1 MSRFLREKFA
11 FIFLSFFSIL
21 IILTAA
27 LGRAQSAATLQTTV
41 GGPDMAAASTVT
53 NNWYRISP
61 SATAAAKKIPASSLG
76 NRKRKSVP
84 ALPQPGFYP
93 ADLVNHGGPVLKS
106 AEHNLVYFDCPAGPT
121 ACWGNPA
128 AFLQRLNTSEFIHM
142 TDPYVGTT
150 ANFRYPV
157 GPSVSINQTL
167 QTNVI
172 GQNEILSIVHAAA
185 VKLSIQNSYSNIIHV
200 FLPQG
205 VDTCFDFT
213 TVCYSP
219 DYPPNF
225 AFCAYHGAAF
235 FNDIGHILYTVEPY
249 QNVMGCQVA
258 SPSPNGAVVDST
270 ASVLSHEVFETITD
284 PDFDAWWSD
293 HSLVE
298 WGAEIGDICA
308 PVSNFYGQ
316 FLDSTF
322 IVGGKNYKLQL
333 EYSNKFHGC
342 TH

>member
-1 MSRFLREKFA
+1 MLRTLRIEITFVFLT
-11 FIFLSFFSIL
+11 IF
-21 IILTAA
+21 TAVLA
-27 LGRAQSAATLQTTV
+27 HAQSGAPLQAAI
-41 GGPDMAAASTVT
+41 GGSDIAAASSVT
-53 NNWYRISP
+53 NNWYRIFP
-61 SATAAAKKIPASSLG
+61 SATPAAKKIPASALS
-76 NRKRKSVP
+76 NKKRKSVP
-84 ALPQPGFYP
+84 ALPKPGFYP
-93 ADLVNHGGPVLKS
+93 ADLVNHGGPVLTS
-106 AEHNLVYFDCPAGPT
+106 AEHNLVYFDCPAGP
-121 ACWGNPA
+121 ASCWGSPA
-128 AFLQRLNTSEFIHM
+128 TFLRNLNASAFIHL
-142 TDPYVGTT
+142 TDHYVGTT

-157 GPSVSINQTL
+157 GPSVWINQTL
-167 QTNVI
+167 QTNVL

-185 VKLSIQNSYSNIIHV
+185 AKLSIQNSYSHIIHV

-205 VDTCFDFT
+205 VDTCFDLT
-213 TVCYSP
+213 TLCYSP

-293 HSLVE
+293 VSLIE
-298 WGAEIGDICA
+298 QGAEIGDICA
-308 PVSNFYGQ
+308 PVGNFYGQ
-316 FLDSTF
+316 FLDPTF
-322 IVGGKNYKLQL
+322 IVNGKNYKLQL